1 MTATT
6 FSGRQRQ
13 TAALARG
20 SATVKR
26 LAQERMERCLLQSA
40 ITKTKEVISGRRDGL
55 ARPAFERMTW
65 FVLQLVRGNPVNA
78 RIMAR
83 RFEISDKTAYRDL
96 EFVRDRWGL
105 PIDFIKS
112 KYSYQLREGFV
123 CPLCGEHKE
132 SVQTNLIA

>member
-13 TAALARG
+13 MAALARG
-20 SATVKR
+20 NATVKR

-40 ITKTKEVISGRRDGL
+40 ITKEVVAGRTGGS
-55 ARPAFERMTW
+55 ARPPFERMTW

-78 RIMAR
+78 RIMAK

-123 CPLCGEHKE
+123 CPLCGERKE